1 MLVRS
6 WSTGTLPFILEPVF
20 HPHLVRREHMYQ
32 YIIHVGVAVAGDVGL
47 HFNSDPN
54 PSEQELLGSVDG
66 IVIVV
71 LWLQRYRGVLRLR
84 LILSMT
90 GQYNCYYYRYY

>member
-32 YIIHVGVAVAGDVGL
+32 YIIHVGVAVAGGVGL

-54 PSEQELLGSVDG
+54 PSKQELWGSVDG

-71 LWLQRYRGVLRLR
+71 LWLQTCGRTGRMCF
-84 LILSMT
+84 IIDSFLSFP
-90 GQYNCYYYRYY
+90 